1 MWCSE
6 NLRGIAASAYF
17 YYICNINELFANMD
31 LKQKTYL
38 KAWALLLVFVPML
51 LVSSL
56 HIHDEEQTVK
66 HDCKE
71 CVSHNCA
78 GHLLPQGDSMHTC
91 VLCQFLTMSFLTAV
105 GISAFSASITKILY
119 TDRQNSLVLDV
130 YNLPIPRGPPS
141 FV

>member
-1 MWCSE
+1 
-6 NLRGIAASAYF
+6 
-17 YYICNINELFANMD
+17 MD

-38 KAWALLLVFVPML
+38 KSWALLLVFVPML
-51 LVSSL
+51 LISSL
-56 HIHDEEQTVK
+56 HVHHEEQIAK

-105 GISAFSASITKILY
+105 GISAFSASITKISY
-119 TDRQNSLVLDV
+119 NDRQNSLVLDV
-130 YNLPIPRGPPS
+130 YNLSIPRGPPS

>member
-1 MWCSE
+1 
-6 NLRGIAASAYF
+6 
-17 YYICNINELFANMD
+17 MD

-51 LVSSL
+51 LISSL
-56 HIHDEEQTVK
+56 HVHHEEQTAK

-91 VLCQFLTMSFLTAV
+91 VLCQFLTMTFLSAA
-105 GISAFSASITKILY
+105 GISAIFASITKISHIY
-119 TDRQNSLVLDV
+119 RQNSLVLDV